1 MASALVVGAGLAGLA
16 AAHRLQSLGHRVT
29 VLEARER
36 PGGKHARATLS
47 GVDYEPW
54 PGVLPRSAPA
64 FAELVGELGVADRVE
79 RTPLRAALALR
90 DGALRPVPLE
100 VRAALRGSL
109 LAPLRLRRY
118 ALLAH
123 WLGGALD
130 PDEPSRETRLDDRSV
145 ADFCQV
151 YLGRRARDAL
161 FAPLFAGAFG
171 LDARDASRQLLF
183 ALADAQG
190 NPALDA
196 LSGASALVEELVARV
211 GGIETRA
218 RVEALEPDQRG
229 VRLADGR
236 ALRADVVVLA
246 VDAAESARLLGA
258 VPPVTAAA
266 FASLHA
272 ESGLALA
279 VVTQKDVTVRERRI
293 WIPAREGGELAA
305 LAVRAPRLVQLVARP
320 DLARRHGQR
329 GDEEL
334 AHLLLESGA
343 RALPELAHSVA
354 ASALH
359 RFPGGRPAFAVGHFR
374 ALARIP
380 ALCAGDWTAA
390 PHVEGELASGLRAA
404 RHADAALRAR

>member
-1 MASALVVGAGLAGLA
+1 VASALVVGAGLAGLA

-79 RTPLRAALALR
+79 RTPLRAALVLR

-171 LDARDASRQLLF
+171 LDARDARETPRSTRSR
-183 ALADAQG
+183 ARAR
-190 NPALDA
+190 
-196 LSGASALVEELVARV
+196 SWKSSSRASAGSR
-211 GGIETRA
+211 RA
-218 RVEALEPDQRG
+218 RVSKRSSRISAAFGSRMDAPCARTSSCSPST
-229 VRLADGR
+229 RPR
-236 ALRADVVVLA
+236 ARDC
-246 VDAAESARLLGA
+246 SARC
-258 VPPVTAAA
+258 PRSPRRR
-266 FASLHA
+266 SLRCTP
-272 ESGLALA
+272 SR
-279 VVTQKDVTVRERRI
+279 VSRSR
-293 WIPAREGGELAA
+293 W
-305 LAVRAPRLVQLVARP
+305 
-320 DLARRHGQR
+320 
-329 GDEEL
+329 
-334 AHLLLESGA
+334 
-343 RALPELAHSVA
+343 
-354 ASALH
+354 
-359 RFPGGRPAFAVGHFR
+359 
-374 ALARIP
+374 
-380 ALCAGDWTAA
+380 
-390 PHVEGELASGLRAA
+390 
-404 RHADAALRAR
+404 